1 MSAPAKSSALRLI
14 LPKNSS
20 GKILASL
27 GPTVK
32 LESKETVLT
41 AGRLTIDDIVK
52 QVKEYAR
59 LRDELLHTMRLL
71 GVAREPEIGGQA
83 APDYSSRLSEAQ
95 RQLDTYRGRH
105 QELQSRI
112 ETLERELEETKKQ
125 LSKLSELGQT
135 GFGPAE
141 VSSRGGEFAR
151 ILGRM
156 PTRRLDD
163 ARRTLENTLRDQ
175 AILALGKR
183 SKDWVYLLLAVRPDR
198 VSQALQ
204 TLILY
209 DFAQTEIPKSEEPDL
224 NQAQASLEGKKQGL
238 AKDLESAEDKMK
250 EFQTEASERVNRLA
264 DDVQDSLMQ
273 LRGVLKMGEG
283 SNALRAFAWLPKVPP
298 TKTLNTLT
306 SMGAL
311 FETE

>member
-1 MSAPAKSSALRLI
+1 MRLI

-41 AGRLTIDDIVK
+41 AGRLTTDDIVK

-59 LRDELLHTMRLL
+59 LRDELLHAMRVL

-83 APDYSSRLSEAQ
+83 ASDYSTRLSEAQ
-95 RQLDTYRGRH
+95 RQLDTYRERH
-105 QELQSRI
+105 GELQSRI
-112 ETLERELEETKKQ
+112 EALERELEEIKKQ

-135 GFGPAE
+135 GFGPTE
-141 VSSRGGEFAR
+141 VSSSGGEFTR

-156 PTRRLDD
+156 PVRRLED

-175 AILALGKR
+175 GVLALGKR
-183 SKDWVYLLLAVRPDR
+183 SKDWVYLLLAVRPDK

-204 TLILY
+204 TLMLY

-224 NQAQASLEGKKQGL
+224 NQAQASLEGKKEGL
-238 AKDLESAEDKMK
+238 AKDLESAEDEMK
-250 EFQTEASERVNRLA
+250 EFQTEASERLNRLA

-283 SNALRAFAWLPKVPP
+283 SNALRAFAWLPKAPP
-298 TKTLNTLT
+298 AKTLNTLT
-306 SMGAL
+306 SMGVL